1 MYYRFGKF
9 IYRKRW
15 WFVGFWLV
23 VVATSLPFTARVIE
37 PLKIGG
43 FSDPTTESARSAQL
57 LADKLNYSASSI
69 ILMFES
75 DTLNARDPRF
85 IQEAQYAVSELKQK
99 FSLPIDLI
107 DFVSN
112 PRQVSNDGKTAYI
125 LVRVSSDGEAAAKA
139 LPEFKNALKQPP
151 TLKMQVGGGPAYYAD
166 VEKVSQSDLYRAEV
180 VAIPIAIVA
189 LLFVFGSVIAAA
201 LPVLVGGMGVVV
213 ILASLFGIAHLTEL
227 SIFTLNLATLLGLG
241 LGLDYALFLTS
252 RFREEI
258 FRGRSAEEAVAITL
272 ATAGQAVTYSGLTV
286 LIGLCA
292 LFVFRINLLVSV
304 AIGGIVVVFV
314 SVMAAIT
321 LLPAI
326 LAIIGTRINAL
337 PVSGLAKRR
346 RKLAQQPAEQLT
358 EQLAEQSGFWAKL
371 SRLVMRRPI
380 LIFVATL
387 SGLLILGIPFLSVI
401 FNSPDPSILPDSV
414 QSRQVFDTLR
424 KDFNENEANPIL
436 ITVQTPKGNILE
448 PGNIYYLYEFAN
460 LIKQDP
466 RVDRVDSI
474 VTVEPR
480 LNREQ
485 YQIIYANVDAIRDTF
500 LRDYAAQFAKGDTT
514 LISVYSKFPSN
525 SPESRALVEKI
536 RNSQIGNGMSIMV
549 SGSTAGV
556 IDVVNSLYGAFPFA
570 ALFIVIATYT
580 VLVLLFRSVVLPL
593 KAIVMNALS
602 IVASY
607 GMLVFVF
614 QEGNFSNILNFKPLN
629 FIEPTIPIIMFCV
642 LFGLSMD
649 YEVFLLSRIKESW
662 ENTGDNA
669 ASVALGM
676 QRSGRIIT
684 SAALIV
690 VLVSLSFVTADMVL
704 VKMLG
709 LGVAIAVGVDATI
722 VRALLVPATMQLLG
736 KWNWYAPKRL
746 LKILPHTK
754 LEAGDFEPILGNQD
768 KLPLVK

>member
-9 IYRKRW
+9 IYRNRW

-23 VVATSLPFTARVIE
+23 VVAASLPFTARVIE

-75 DTLNARDPRF
+75 DTLNAKDPRF
-85 IQEAQYAVSELKQK
+85 IQEAQFAVSELKQK

-112 PRQVSNDGKTAYI
+112 PRQISNDGKTAYI
-125 LVRVSSDGEAAAKA
+125 LVQVSSDGEAAAKA
-139 LPEFKNALKQPP
+139 LPEFMNVLKQPP
-151 TLKMQVGGGPAYYAD
+151 TLKMQIGGGPAYYAD

-180 VAIPIAIVA
+180 VAIPIAILA
-189 LLFVFGSVIAAA
+189 LLFVFGSVVAAA

-213 ILASLFGIAHLTEL
+213 ILASLFGLANLTEL

-258 FRGRSAEEAVAITL
+258 FRGRSAEEAVAIAL

-337 PVSGLAKRR
+337 PVSGLAKRGR
-346 RKLAQQPAEQLT
+346 NLDER
-358 EQLAEQSGFWAKL
+358 SGFWAKL

-460 LIKQDP
+460 LIKQDL

-474 VTVEPR
+474 VTIEPR
-480 LNREQ
+480 LNRDQ
-485 YQIIYANVDAIRDTF
+485 YQIIYANVNAIRDTF

-514 LISVYSKFPSN
+514 LILVYSKFSSN

-536 RNSQIGNGMSIMV
+536 RNSQIGNGMSVMV

-556 IDVVNSLYGAFPFA
+556 IDVVNSLYGAFPYA
-570 ALFIVIATYT
+570 ALFIVFATYT
-580 VLVLLFRSVVLPL
+580 ALVILFRSVVLPL

-676 QRSGRIIT
+676 QRSGKIIT

-736 KWNWYAPKRL
+736 KWNWYAPKWL
-746 LKILPHTK
+746 LKFLPQAK
-754 LEAGDFEPILGNQD
+754 LESVDFEPVPGNTTQQE